1 MISLGLLLAV
11 AAGGGVFATQLR
23 DAEAVAGL
31 VCEGAPPEVVVQSAG
46 PPMTELMAIDERP
59 GAPLRVLAR

>member
-1 MISLGLLLAV
+1 MISLGLLFAV
-11 AAGGGVFATQLR
+11 AAGGGVFAAQLP

-31 VCEGAPPEVVVQSAG
+31 VCGGVTVEVVAQRAG